1 MASNVNAEFPDLMR
15 RVANGRDQAAFTV
28 LFDFFAP
35 RIKSYLMKLGLN
47 DMLAEEN
54 TQEVMIILWHRASQ
68 YDPAKAAL
76 STWLFQIAR
85 NRRIDALRRDK
96 SSLIDLNDPMLVPE
110 PPLQQDREY
119 EDHERDT
126 QVRDSMKGLPTE
138 QSELVRMAF
147 FLGKSHSEISA
158 DTGLPLGTVK
168 SRIRLAFR
176 HLRQHLEIAGLTQV

>member
-1 MASNVNAEFPDLMR
+1 MALKANAEFPELMR
-15 RVANGRDQAAFTV
+15 RVADDRDQAAFTK
-28 LFDFFAP
+28 LFDYYAP
-35 RIKSYLMKLGLN
+35 RIKSYLLKLGL
-47 DMLAEEN
+47 DTMHAEET
-54 TQEVMIILWHRASQ
+54 TQEVMIILWHRASLF
-68 YDPAKAAL
+68 DPAKAAL

-85 NRRIDALRRDK
+85 YRRIDALRRDK
-96 SSLIDLNDPMLVPE
+96 SGLIDLSDPMLAPE
-110 PPLQQDREY
+110 PPLQQDGEY
-119 EDHERDT
+119 EAQERDA

-176 HLRQHLEIAGLTQV
+176 YLRQHLEIAGLNQA